1 MTELLLNLLD
11 EDPDGWD
18 LRQDALKAMENV
30 LKEAG
35 GFPNEIRDFMN
46 NLELP
51 PEPPDP
57 KVRLAIAKRC
67 RKNILRKF
75 QSISFVAFIL
85 IIYEIYD
92 NSMIKCQLNYLFQ
105 GSCGTYLNN

>member
-1 MTELLLNLLD
+1 MKDIGRTMHEQGTEKDNLQKAMTELLLNLLD

-67 RKNILRKF
+67 KKKHF
-75 QSISFVAFIL
+75 KKISVNFICC
-85 IIYEIYD
+85 IYSY
-92 NSMIKCQLNYLFQ
+92 YL
-105 GSCGTYLNN
+105 

>member
-18 LRQDALKAMENV
+18 LRQDALKAMEGV

-67 RKNILRKF
+67 RKFFLANFSQFHLLHLLLSLFMK
-75 QSISFVAFIL
+75 
-85 IIYEIYD
+85 
-92 NSMIKCQLNYLFQ
+92 SMITQ
-105 GSCGTYLNN
+105 

>member
-57 KVRLAIAKRC
+57 KVRLVIGNQCGNK
-67 RKNILRKF
+67 K
-75 QSISFVAFIL
+75 QISVYFLCCIYY
-85 IIYEIYD
+85 IIIHY
-92 NSMIKCQLNYLFQ
+92 
-105 GSCGTYLNN
+105 